1 MRTETVKL
9 YTSLAALVF
18 VGYITFEFSSTHA
31 EPIPEPVYVYQEPE
45 PEPEP
50 EPVLVVEPE
59 KPVID
64 RAELECLALNIYH
77 EARSESPLGQLAVAH
92 VTLNRVE
99 HGRFPGT
106 ICQVVKQA
114 RHSTWWKEHHNRDVP
129 IRNKCQFSWYCD
141 GKSDRVHEEDA
152 WRRIMHLSLD
162 VMLNKTTDPT
172 AGAIYYYNPE
182 LADPF
187 WKDSFQQVAWVDNHV
202 FLR

>member
-9 YTSLAALVF
+9 YTSLATLLF
-18 VGYITFEFSSTHA
+18 VGYTTFNYSDASTTPA
-31 EPIPEPVYVYQEPE
+31 PEPTFVYEKPE
-45 PEPEP
+45 PKPI
-50 EPVLVVEPE
+50 VVIEPE
-59 KPVID
+59 KPVVD

-77 EARSESPLGQLAVAH
+77 EARSESLLGQLAVAH

-99 HGRFPGT
+99 HGKFPNT
-106 ICQVVKQA
+106 ICQVVYQA
-114 RHSTWWKEHHNRDVP
+114 VHSNWWKEHHDRDVP
-129 IRNKCQFSWYCD
+129 VRNKCQFSWYCD
-141 GKSDRVHEEDA
+141 GKSDRVQEKDA
-152 WRRIMHLSLD
+152 WREILRLSLD

-172 AGAIYYYNPE
+172 SGAIYYYNPD

>member
-9 YTSLAALVF
+9 YTSLATLLF
-18 VGYITFEFSSTHA
+18 IGYITFNYSAASTTPA
-31 EPIPEPVYVYQEPE
+31 PEPVFVYEEPE
-45 PEPEP
+45 PTPEP
-50 EPVLVVEPE
+50 
-59 KPVID
+59 KPVVQKPKID
-64 RAELECLALNIYH
+64 KQELECLALNIYH
-77 EARSESPLGQLAVAH
+77 EARSESTMGQLAVAH

-99 HGRFPGT
+99 HGKFPDT

-114 RHSTWWKEHHNRDVP
+114 RYSIWWKEHHDRNVP

-141 GKSDRVHEEDA
+141 GKSDRVHELDA

-172 AGAIYYYNPE
+172 SGAIYYYNPE